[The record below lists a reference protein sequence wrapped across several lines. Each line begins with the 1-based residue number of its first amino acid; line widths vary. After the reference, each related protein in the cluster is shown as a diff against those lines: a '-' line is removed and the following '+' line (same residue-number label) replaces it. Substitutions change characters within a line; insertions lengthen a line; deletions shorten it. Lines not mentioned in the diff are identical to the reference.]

1 MSDKL
6 LKILAVPIMWV
17 LLMIV
22 FPAGVWAF
30 LLIAY
35 YIYRYIWGLVLGW

>member
-22 FPAGVWAF
+22 FPATFNRRAS
-30 LLIAY
+30 
-35 YIYRYIWGLVLGW
+35 